1 MSERNILQSNYFN
14 MESNALTKKISMESG
29 NSEQTFY

>member
-1 MSERNILQSNYFN
+1 MSERSMLQNNYLI
-14 MESNALTKKISMESG
+14 MESNALTKISMESG

>member
-1 MSERNILQSNYFN
+1 MSERNILQSNYFI
-14 MESNALTKKISMESG
+14 MESNALTKISMESG